1 MKRAV
6 WFSVWVLALAC
17 VVPLSASTFMAMS
30 RGELV
35 AQSDSIVEGV
45 VLKTSSYWTPSG
57 RLIVTEALVQVTDVV
72 AGEAPGVV
80 VVRTFGGEVGGYA
93 VEAHGFPKFAQ
104 GERVFLFLH
113 NTEDGA
119 VEVTGY
125 RLGQYRVVRDKAG
138 IEMAVPTLEPGVRLL
153 TPDGAAAPRPAAMKL
168 ETLKSSIRAEAE
180 RVARPAK

>member
-1 MKRAV
+1 M
-6 WFSVWVLALAC
+6 SLLLLALVAAAP
-17 VVPLSASTFMAMS
+17 VSASTFVAMS
-30 RGELV
+30 RGELL
-35 AQSDSIVEGV
+35 AQSDAIVEGM
-45 VLKTSSYWTPSG
+45 VLKTESRWTVSG

-80 VVRTFGGEVGGYA
+80 TVRTYGGEIGGYT

-104 GERVFLFLH
+104 GERVFLFLQ
-113 NTEDGA
+113 NQPDGA

-138 IEMAVPTLEPGVRLL
+138 VEMAIPTLEPGVSLL
-153 TPDGAAAPRPAAMKL
+153 TPSGAAAPRPAAMKL
-168 ETLKSSIRAEAE
+168 ETLKNLIRVEAE

>member
-1 MKRAV
+1 MKRNV
-6 WFSVWVLALAC
+6 CLSVLALALAC

-30 RGELV
+30 WGELV
-35 AQSDSIVEGV
+35 AQSNAVVEGV
-45 VLKTSSYWTPSG
+45 VLKTSSSWTASG
-57 RLIVTEALVQVTDVV
+57 RLIVTEAQVQVTDVV

-80 VVRTFGGEVGGYA
+80 TVRTFGGEVGGYA

-113 NTEDGA
+113 DTDEGA

-138 IEMAVPTLEPGVRLL
+138 VAMAVPTLEPGVSLI
-153 TPDGAAAPRPAAMKL
+153 TPDGAAAPRPAAVKL
-168 ETLKSSIRAEAE
+168 ETLKSSVRREAE